1 MKFRVVKNITLKT
14 NTGDIELHEGQVI
27 EIQPGRVTKLVA
39 SDKLQPLPYIADY
52 GTLIIPHNSP
62 SRFHWWNRGQ
72 SVCDTLKELG
82 ASDEIIKRYKYYLN

>member
-1 MKFRVVKNITLKT
+1 MKFRVVENITLKT
-14 NTGDIELHEGQVI
+14 NNGNIELREGQVI
-27 EIQPGRVTKLVA
+27 EVQPEKVKKLIETG
-39 SDKLQPLPYIADY
+39 KLQPLPYITDY

-82 ASDEIIKRYKYYLN
+82 RCDLIEKYKSIYSN

>member
-1 MKFRVVKNITLKT
+1 MKFRVVENITLKT
-14 NTGDIELHEGQVI
+14 NNGNMELRKGTVI
-27 EIQPGRVTKLVA
+27 EVQPEKVTKLVA
-39 SDKLQPLPYIADY
+39 SGRLQPLPYITDY